1 MMSPRSTALTP
12 RETPNWSRLAHG
24 RGGASTPLS
33 LAHLTV
39 LDASPPM
46 LIDLADASGCA
57 FVGLRLVPVTTAEQP
72 WPLATDKALRDET
85 KARLSATGVG
95 VLDVELV
102 KLTPDFDA
110 AAFEA
115 ILDVAADLG
124 ARRVLT
130 QVHDHNLARAAA
142 NFWNLC
148 EQAKAR
154 DLTCDIEFLTW
165 TGIRDIK
172 TASAFIAGVNHSH
185 AGLCIDTLHFA
196 RSGCTPAEIDNIP
209 AHWLNFVQIC
219 DAPAAAPS
227 TQDGL
232 IEAAREGRLWPG
244 EGGLPLVDILSRLS
258 PQTPLALEIPNREL
272 ARLLSPEARVR
283 GAMAATLRVLERVEE
298 RRAIAG

>member
-1 MMSPRSTALTP
+1 M
-12 RETPNWSRLAHG
+12 G
-24 RGGASTPLS
+24 QGGASTPLS

-46 LIDLADASGCA
+46 LIDLAHAAGCA
-57 FVGLRLVPVTTAEQP
+57 FVGLRLVPVTDAEQP
-72 WPLATDKALRDET
+72 WPLARDRMLRDET
-85 KARLSATGVG
+85 KKRLAATGIG

-102 KLTPDFDA
+102 KLTPDFDVT
-110 AAFEA
+110 AFEA
-115 ILDVAADLG
+115 MLDVAAELG

-130 QVHDHNLARAAA
+130 QVHDPELARASA
-142 NFWNLC
+142 NLWSLC

-154 DLTCDIEFLTW
+154 DLTCDVEFLTW
-165 TGIRDIK
+165 TDVRDVK
-172 TASAFIAGVNHSH
+172 TASAFIAGVGHAH

-196 RSGCTPAEIDNIP
+196 RSGCAPAEIDGIP

-219 DAPAAAPS
+219 DAAGPTPPS
-227 TQDGL
+227 REGL

-244 EGGLPLVDILSRLS
+244 EGDLPLVDILSRLS

-298 RRAIAG
+298 RRAALA